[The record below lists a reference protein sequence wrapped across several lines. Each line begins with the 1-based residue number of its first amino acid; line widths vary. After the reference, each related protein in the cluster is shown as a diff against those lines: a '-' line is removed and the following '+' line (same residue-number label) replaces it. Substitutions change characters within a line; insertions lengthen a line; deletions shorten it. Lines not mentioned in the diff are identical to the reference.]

1 MVYTRSQKLAIHD
14 AAEAL
19 LMLKAPKVRLGDY
32 LTMTK
37 ARYMNWVEAPKMPE
51 VSKLPKVLKSK
62 LSQKLWS
69 NWSTW
74 YESFIAEVKD
84 EGHVKTTVAT
94 ERWTTFAARSLH
106 CSETEVRA
114 WLLKAK
120 PC

>member
-1 MVYTRSQKLAIHD
+1 
-14 AAEAL
+14 
-19 LMLKAPKVRLGDY
+19 MLKAPKVRLGDY

-37 ARYMNWVEAPKMPE
+37 ARYMNWVEAPLAKMPLA
-51 VSKLPKVLKSK
+51 KMPLAKMPLAKSK
-62 LSQKLWS
+62 LNSQKLWS

-74 YESFIAEVKD
+74 YESFVAEVKD